1 MVINR
6 TVRQFLLL
14 SLAVILIF
22 AAGCGNKDQQG
33 TGIDKPLP
41 VTVSKAKKENISTK
55 TIITG
60 KVTPLSE
67 VVLIPKI
74 AGKVAQVTVDV
85 GSAVKKGSTLV
96 KLDTTDLQISL
107 NSAATGLQS
116 ARLTHN
122 QAVLNYN
129 NARDNYDRMVSLY
142 NEGAISKQQLE
153 QAELSYN
160 LARDSMNAPAVASA
174 QNQVAN
180 IKNQISNGTITSPI
194 DGEIAMRSIDPGE
207 MASPTQPVMT
217 VVNID
222 KVYIE
227 GTVAESDV
235 AMVSEGQKVTVKVDA
250 AGGTFE
256 GSVKIL
262 SPVANAQTK
271 GYPIKIEINNSGH
284 KLKPG
289 MFAEIQ
295 MVTKSKNDAVVILK
309 EALVIRGS
317 DKVLYIVKNGVVE
330 ERKVTTGI
338 EGDDKVEISAG
349 LTVGEE
355 FVIEGQQSLFDKA
368 KVTVRTQNQ

>member
-1 MVINR
+1 
-6 TVRQFLLL
+6 
-14 SLAVILIF
+14 
-22 AAGCGNKDQQG
+22 
-33 TGIDKPLP
+33 
-41 VTVSKAKKENISTK
+41 
-55 TIITG
+55 
-60 KVTPLSE
+60 
-67 VVLIPKI
+67 
-74 AGKVAQVTVDV
+74 
-85 GSAVKKGSTLV
+85 
-96 KLDTTDLQISL
+96 
-107 NSAATGLQS
+107 
-116 ARLTHN
+116 
-122 QAVLNYN
+122 
-129 NARDNYDRMVSLY
+129 
-142 NEGAISKQQLE
+142 
-153 QAELSYN
+153 
-160 LARDSMNAPAVASA
+160 
-174 QNQVAN
+174 
-180 IKNQISNGTITSPI
+180 
-194 DGEIAMRSIDPGE
+194 

-338 EGDDKVEISAG
+338 EGDDKVEISVG